1 MSDIDDALWRL
12 AATQYGL
19 LHRRQALAHG
29 LSPSA
34 IQHRRARGRWL
45 TAQPAVYFINGAP
58 FTWLTRV
65 LAACLSSG
73 GIASH
78 RTAAVLHEV
87 RDFHHATP
95 EVSVPR
101 GHRLDRSDL
110 IVHES
115 GDLSL
120 MAPVEVRGIPTSS
133 PARLAADLGAVIP
146 FHLYEPAMDDLIAR
160 RLLTWDQALHSLMA
174 HSEHGRTGVGAL
186 RVLLEQRYGEDV
198 AESVLERVFFRRFAD
213 LAFPA
218 PVAQFEI
225 ADGAGFVAR
234 VDYAYPERRIAIEL
248 DSLRFHL
255 TGEAFE
261 ADRRKRNRLRLAGWL
276 VLEYTWNMVLE
287 HPANVYRQIHAAYDA
302 RTPGISL

>member
-1 MSDIDDALWRL
+1 MSDVDDALWRL
-12 AATQYGL
+12 AATQHGL
-19 LHRRQALAHG
+19 LSRAQVLAHG

-45 TAQPAVYFINGAP
+45 TVQPSVYFINGAP
-58 FTWLTRV
+58 FTWSTRV

-73 GIASH
+73 GVASH
-78 RTAAVLHEV
+78 RSSAVLHDV
-87 RDFHHATP
+87 RDFKPDTP
-95 EVSVPR
+95 EVTVPR
-101 GHRLDRSDL
+101 GRRLDRTDL

-115 GDLSL
+115 GDLGL
-120 MAPVEVRGIPTSS
+120 MAPVVIRGIPTSS
-133 PARLAADLGAVIP
+133 PARLAADLGGVIP
-146 FHLYEPAMDDLIAR
+146 FHLYEPAIDDLIAR
-160 RLLTWDQALHSLMA
+160 KLLTWDQALHSLMV

-186 RVLLEQRYGEDV
+186 RVLLEQRYGDDV

-213 LAFPA
+213 LAYPA
-218 PVAQFEI
+218 PIAQHEI

-248 DSLRFHL
+248 DSLRYHL

-276 VLEYTWNMVLE
+276 VLEFTWKMVLE
-287 HPANVYRQIHAAYDA
+287 HPGTVYGQIQRAYET
-302 RTPGISL
+302 RPLISL